1 MSPEV
6 QNGKHIINE
15 KVKHREDYRP
25 FAASIKLHATQKY
38 FDWKHDSNF
47 MKYSVKFIDK
57 IFAPISH
64 IDNTSRIQTVD
75 ENHKIFY
82 ALLDKFESKTGLPML
97 LNTSL
102 NDNGKPIAGCPQ
114 DALNLFNNSD
124 LDILVIGDKVIKK

>member
-6 QNGKHIINE
+6 KDGKHIINE

-25 FAASIKLHATQKY
+25 FAASIKSNATQKY
-38 FDWKHDSNF
+38 FDWEHDSNF
-47 MKYSVKFIDK
+47 MKYSVKFKDK
-57 IFAPISH
+57 IFKPISH

-75 ENHKIFY
+75 ESHSVFY
-82 ALLDKFESKTGLPML
+82 ELLDKFENKTGLPML

-114 DALNLFNNSD
+114 DALNLFENSE
-124 LDILVIGDKVIKK
+124 LDILIIGDKVITK